1 MTMSDTFE
9 EAAGVSLGTTA
20 EAEGVDT
27 EEGEGIVVDL
37 GGVNEAGN
45 FVAMPR
51 GLYDV
56 TVAQLDYGKSQRSN
70 NPMWTWIFEIDGGE
84 YNGRKLFYHT
94 VFNEGGLPRV
104 KRTLARIQTD
114 DGYPQ
119 QLLTQR
125 FNPQVVADEGRLL
138 GARAKVRL
146 DIRTYQGKKQND
158 IKDVL
163 PPGTASGAAGASGAF
178 AGV

>member
-1 MTMSDTFE
+1 MSNAFA
-9 EAAGVSLGTTA
+9 EAAGTA
-20 EAEGVDT
+20 EADDANVET
-27 EEGEGIVVDL
+27 EDGNGIVVDL
-37 GGVNEAGN
+37 GGVNEEGN

-56 TVAQLDYGKSQRSN
+56 TVVQLDFGKSQRSN
-70 NPMWTWIFEIDGGE
+70 NPMWTWVFEVDGGE
-84 YNGRKLFYHT
+84 FNGRKLFYHT

-119 QLLTQR
+119 ALLNQK
-125 FNPQVVADEGRLL
+125 FNPQTVADEGRLL

-146 DIRTYQGKKQND
+146 DIRVYQGKKGND
-158 IKDVL
+158 VKDVL
-163 PPGTASGAAGASGAF
+163 PPGPAGAAAGGGGAF

>member
-1 MTMSDTFE
+1 MSGFE
-9 EAAGVSLGTTA
+9 EAAGVA
-20 EAEGVDT
+20 T
-27 EEGEGIVVDL
+27 ETNADVETESGEGIVVDL
-37 GGVNEAGN
+37 GGVNETGN

-56 TVAQLDYGKSQRSN
+56 TVAQLDYSRSQRSN

-84 YNGRKLFYHT
+84 YNGRKHFYHT

-104 KRTLARIQTD
+104 KRTLARIQTE

-119 QLLTQR
+119 QLLNQK
-125 FNPQVVADEGRLL
+125 FNPQTVADEGRLL

-146 DIRTYQGKKQND
+146 DIRVYQGNKQND

-163 PPGTASGAAGASGAF
+163 PPGGSGSATSGASAGSAF